1 MTGSLLAQLQTPE
14 ARRAV
19 GEAVR
24 SLLERWALHETRQAE
39 LLGVADMSDI
49 TRTGLLPNEAAVLER
64 AGHLLAIDRALK
76 RLHAD
81 QSVADWWVR
90 SPCEAFGGFSPLTV
104 MLSGVEGIER
114 VRTYLEAQLKA
125 AG

>member
-19 GEAVR
+19 GEAVI
-24 SLLERWALHETRQAE
+24 SLLNRWALDETRQAE

-64 AGHLLAIDRALK
+64 AGHLLAIDRALT

-90 SPCEAFGGFSPLTV
+90 SPCLAFGGFSPLTV
-104 MLSGVEGIER
+104 MLGGVEGIER
-114 VRTYLEAQLKA
+114 VRTYLEAELKA
-125 AG
+125 AE